1 MSARI
6 YFFIVT
12 LVSAAFSIWAGIL
25 GFDQTTKLLLNFH
38 RPWLDTIFSRITLW
52 GEWPMV
58 FVTLFFS
65 ALMFRWK
72 SWPFFL
78 AFALEGLII
87 QALKLWFNWPR
98 PSVKFPELMRHIEG
112 VKLVQW
118 KAFPSGHTAAAFF
131 GTGIIIYIL
140 NKLETPKSLS
150 ASIVFLAFLVGYSR
164 IYLGQHSV
172 EDVLSGAF
180 LGSLLS
186 YVFLQFFDR
195 SNAAKLA

>member
-1 MSARI
+1 MSARN
-6 YFFIVT
+6 YFIIVSLIT
-12 LVSAAFSIWAGIL
+12 APLAIWAAIFGYDEITKKIL
-25 GFDQTTKLLLNFH
+25 TFH
-38 RPWLDTIFSRITLW
+38 TAWLDTIFSRITLW

-58 FVTLFFS
+58 VVTLFFS
-65 ALMFRWK
+65 ILLFKWK

-87 QALKLWFNWPR
+87 QGLKLTFNFPR

-131 GTGIIIYIL
+131 GSGIIIYIL
-140 NKLETPKSLS
+140 NKLDTPKSLS
-150 ASIVFLAFLVGYSR
+150 FFIVFLAFLVGYSR
-164 IYLGQHSV
+164 IYLGQHSF

-180 LGSLLS
+180 LGSLFS
-186 YVFLQFFDR
+186 YVFLHYFDR
-195 SNAAKLA
+195 SNAAKLT